1 MKQRA
6 ICAGVLLCLLASWQV
21 RCGGTG
27 AAFVFDRV
35 DKVRGEAIFKPM
47 YTPTIGMQLKSGPR
61 RLQHGDI
68 VICHEGL
75 ETHRVTEKSDGGEID
90 VTEFTLTCEQQ
101 VFVVKSIHF
110 ESN

>member
-1 MKQRA
+1 MSKRA
-6 ICAGVLLCLLASWQV
+6 ICGGVFLSLLALWQV
-21 RCGGTG
+21 RAGGAG

-35 DKVRGEAIFKPM
+35 DKTRGEAIFKPM
-47 YTPTIGMQLKSGPR
+47 YTPTIGMQLKSGPTR
-61 RLQHGDI
+61 MEHGDVI
-68 VICHEGL
+68 ICHEGSERHL
-75 ETHRVTEKSDGGEID
+75 VMNREDGKEIG